1 MPGWCEDSKMKRNPS
16 NLLSFFTAQFDGSL
30 THADVKHFVLKKYD
44 AIKKKE
50 LATGDLEMVK
60 KNLIILGWI
69 DETKPDHLQK
79 QDQSQKPSL
88 EAIGWVNNLEN
99 GKIIKQGIITKGAG
113 HCLDILDEIQGNL
126 KDFTARAL
134 ESLLRHVEIK
144 RKKALQTFSQDL
156 SADNMFI
163 EGLSISI
170 LFSRAARRH
179 ADLRFLNATLK
190 MNDWYFPKF
199 RSKVGGKPIIYYLVA
214 LTEQELSVAEL
225 LK

>member
-1 MPGWCEDSKMKRNPS
+1 
-16 NLLSFFTAQFDGSL
+16 
-30 THADVKHFVLKKYD
+30 
-44 AIKKKE
+44 
-50 LATGDLEMVK
+50 
-60 KNLIILGWI
+60 
-69 DETKPDHLQK
+69 
-79 QDQSQKPSL
+79 
-88 EAIGWVNNLEN
+88 
-99 GKIIKQGIITKGAG
+99 
-113 HCLDILDEIQGNL
+113 
-126 KDFTARAL
+126 
-134 ESLLRHVEIK
+134 VEIK